1 MNTNPMNLE
10 LKHTSEPRNDSLST
24 TDSGKPVLVNVA
36 GKIGIDPKVIVDDLT
51 QHTGGWP
58 KTVSGRL
65 VAPNSKGLLESL
77 NNHTAL
83 FAWLYR
89 TFDIDWKGGA
99 GIPKS
104 EFFDFIR
111 GAAQDFA
118 DWSDLPHF
126 PPIPKVLYH
135 HPQID
140 PGNQETLE
148 KFLDFFTP
156 ATPDDRELILA
167 LLATV
172 FWGGE
177 AGQRPSFVITS
188 NDSSPNRGIGS
199 GKSTL
204 INLIAELSGGQI
216 QIGQQQGIESIK
228 KGILNRANSLQRPRL
243 LVLDNIKSWK
253 FSSADLEALITATEI
268 EGHKL
273 FQGGLSVPNHHV
285 MVMTINQPCLSK
297 DLAKRSIIIELA
309 LPANSS
315 NWYDDVVAFVR
326 DNRQAIFADLK
337 GFFGLEQCELPE
349 AGTTRWAS
357 WEKAILSRLK
367 NPKQIRELLVA
378 RQNALDAD
386 TQEAADL
393 SSAFAEGLHD
403 GSLRSSLATKKIGKK
418 IFQFANKDI
427 VSFYQEKIDKTISKR
442 ACINKLK
449 NFGLECLKYE
459 IKKGREGVWYFK
471 IDGTRIQQE
480 DLATQPAFVP
490 PEIEFEDSLCFDAA
504 EGNPPQDTSAD
515 NT

>member
-1 MNTNPMNLE
+1 
-10 LKHTSEPRNDSLST
+10 
-24 TDSGKPVLVNVA
+24 
-36 GKIGIDPKVIVDDLT
+36 
-51 QHTGGWP
+51 
-58 KTVSGRL
+58 
-65 VAPNSKGLLESL
+65 
-77 NNHTAL
+77 
-83 FAWLYR
+83 
-89 TFDIDWKGGA
+89 
-99 GIPKS
+99 
-104 EFFDFIR
+104 
-111 GAAQDFA
+111 
-118 DWSDLPHF
+118 
-126 PPIPKVLYH
+126 
-135 HPQID
+135 
-140 PGNQETLE
+140 
-148 KFLDFFTP
+148 
-156 ATPDDRELILA
+156 
-167 LLATV
+167 
-172 FWGGE
+172 
-177 AGQRPSFVITS
+177 
-188 NDSSPNRGIGS
+188 
-199 GKSTL
+199 
-204 INLIAELSGGQI
+204 
-216 QIGQQQGIESIK
+216 
-228 KGILNRANSLQRPRL
+228 
-243 LVLDNIKSWK
+243 
-253 FSSADLEALITATEI
+253 
-268 EGHKL
+268 
-273 FQGGLSVPNHHV
+273 
-285 MVMTINQPCLSK
+285 MTINQPCLSK

-471 IDGTRIQQE
+471 PDLTKIQQE

-490 PEIEFEDSLCFDAA
+490 PELEFEDSLCFDAA

>member
-1 MNTNPMNLE
+1 
-10 LKHTSEPRNDSLST
+10 
-24 TDSGKPVLVNVA
+24 VNVA
-36 GKIGIDPKVIVDDLT
+36 DKIGIDPKVIVDDLM

-58 KTVSGRL
+58 KTVSGWL
-65 VAPNSKGLLESL
+65 VAPNSERVLESL

-89 TFDIDWKGGA
+89 TFDIDWKGRA

-111 GAAQDFA
+111 GEAQAFA

-126 PPIPKVLYH
+126 PSIPKVLYH

-140 PGNQETLE
+140 PGNQETLG

-156 ATPDDRELILA
+156 ASPDDRELILA

-188 NDSSPNRGIGS
+188 NDSSPNQGRGS

-228 KGILNRANSLQRPRL
+228 KGILNRANSRQRPRL

-268 EGHKL
+268 EGHKYYK
-273 FQGGLSVPNHHV
+273 GGGSVPNHHV

-315 NWYDDVVAFVR
+315 SWYEDVVAFVR

-337 GFFGLEQCELPE
+337 GFFDRTQCELPAE
-349 AGTTRWAS
+349 GTTRWAS
-357 WEKAILSRLK
+357 WERAVLSRLE
-367 NPKQIRELLVA
+367 NPKQLRDLLVS
-378 RQNALDAD
+378 RQQALDAD
-386 TQEAADL
+386 TQEATDFYNAL
-393 SSAFAEGLHD
+393 VESLHD
-403 GSLRSSLATKKIGKK
+403 GSLRSGFDPKTIGTNV
-418 IFQFANKDI
+418 FQFSNKNM
-427 VSFYQEKIDKTISKR
+427 VSFYQGRIEKNINKR
-442 ACINKLK
+442 ACISKIK
-449 NFGLECLKYE
+449 GFGLECLQYE
-459 IKKGREGVWYFK
+459 NKKGREGVWYFK
-471 IDGTRIQQE
+471 IDGTRIEQV
-480 DLATQPAFVP
+480 DLATQTAFVP
-490 PEIEFEDSLCFDAA
+490 TENELEDSLCLDSA
-504 EGNPPQDTSAD
+504 ESNPPQETSTD
-515 NT
+515 KT